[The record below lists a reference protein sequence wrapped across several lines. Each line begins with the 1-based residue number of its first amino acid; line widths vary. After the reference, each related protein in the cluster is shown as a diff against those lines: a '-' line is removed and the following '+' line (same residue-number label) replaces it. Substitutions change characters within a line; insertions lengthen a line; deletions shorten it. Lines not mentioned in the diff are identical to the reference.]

1 VTADAPSP
9 APVCGSDHC
18 ITCGD
23 DGVPMLVV
31 EVDRERGLAMCAD
44 ETGALTSVETALVEP
59 VAAGDELLV
68 HAAVAIAALDGAE
81 VGA

>member
-1 VTADAPSP
+1 VTADARSP
-9 APVCGSDHC
+9 DPVCGSDHC

-31 EVDRERGLAMCAD
+31 EVDRERGLAVCAD
-44 ETGALTSVETALVEP
+44 ETGALTSVETALFEP
-59 VAAGDELLV
+59 VVVGDELLV
-68 HAAVAIAALDGAE
+68 HAGVAIAALDAPG

>member
-1 VTADAPSP
+1 MS
-9 APVCGSDHC
+9 CGAEHC

-31 EVDRERGLAMCAD
+31 EVDGERGLAVCAD
-44 ETGALTSVETALVEP
+44 ESGALTSVETALVEP
-59 VAAGDELLV
+59 VAVGDEVLV

>member
-1 VTADAPSP
+1 
-9 APVCGSDHC
+9 
-18 ITCGD
+18 
-23 DGVPMLVV
+23 
-31 EVDRERGLAMCAD
+31 
-44 ETGALTSVETALVEP
+44 

>member
-1 VTADAPSP
+1 VTAGAGSP
-9 APVCGSDHC
+9 DPLCGSDHC

-31 EVDRERGLAMCAD
+31 EVDRERGLAICAD
-44 ETGALTSVETALVEP
+44 QTGALTSVETALVEP

>member
-1 VTADAPSP
+1 MTADAPSP

-81 VGA
+81 VVA

>member
-1 VTADAPSP
+1 
-9 APVCGSDHC
+9 
-18 ITCGD
+18 
-23 DGVPMLVV
+23 
-31 EVDRERGLAMCAD
+31 MCAD

-68 HAAVAIAALDGAE
+68 HAGVAIAALDGAE

>member
-1 VTADAPSP
+1 VKADAPSP
-9 APVCGSDHC
+9 DPVCGSDHC
-18 ITCGD
+18 ITCAD

-81 VGA
+81 VGP

>member
-1 VTADAPSP
+1 VTRDA

-31 EVDRERGLAMCAD
+31 EVDPERGLAMCAD
-44 ETGALTSVETALVEP
+44 ETGALTLVETALVEP